1 VNGIDPGDRVTVID
15 DTISTGGTL
24 VALLRAV
31 QTIGAEV
38 HDVVALVEKID
49 NGGVARVF
57 EKCGIR
63 VKTLLKIQI
72 VDGRVIVL

>member
-1 VNGIDPGDRVTVID
+1 M
-15 DTISTGGTL
+15 
-24 VALLRAV
+24 ALLRAV
-31 QTIGAEV
+31 RAIGAEV
-38 HDVVALVEKID
+38 HDVVVLVEKVD

-72 VDGRVIVL
+72 VDGRVVVL